1 MKCRHLIQAVVN
13 SWGST
18 NSAFESCLT
27 HHEDLEINSI
37 FNNTKNYQFT
47 SDLSLKG
54 KTLDIVDEVKLL
66 GVIISNDLKWDKHVQ
81 KIVTEAN
88 IRMKLHQNSQKVL
101 VI

>member
-1 MKCRHLIQAVVN
+1 MTLPSYPDDSHLHCN
-13 SWGST
+13 S
-18 NSAFESCLT
+18 
-27 HHEDLEINSI
+27 
-37 FNNTKNYQFT
+37 NYQFT

-66 GVIISNDLKWDKHVQ
+66 GVIISNDLKWDKHV
-81 KIVTEAN
+81 TEAN